1 MTNRELS
8 VFVKRECSSL
18 LNGWKFVLRDC
29 CLSCRW
35 VSRRSFRGQLRCM
48 SWIILCRF
56 QVWYFSDI
64 QVQQNVRW
72 QDLKWCKMTRQVW
85 VWRGSGWSCLPLNAV
100 TVFFFF
106 FIIFFWTQSGK
117 HESWFSHCWDDSE
130 SGDDCRTTQWTP
142 TRLSPLW
149 AECILYWGFCP
160 RAAQLFLISLILLH
174 QRGDCLTLLSRT
186 QSDLGSVRHSHPRDD
201 FRWIQQPKER
211 CKLLL
216 DRAQSSTREPK
227 PPHYSLNC
235 STVGCRH
242 SEDIHTVNVC
252 FSAAQ
257 FSCKLTITSLQLHL
271 NDLMLHND
279 RFVCG
284 VNAVNGHSGQMLL
297 LCLEWLCSHVPDIL
311 QI

>member
-1 MTNRELS
+1 MSQSTKLQGPAEVHELNYFMSFSGVIFFRYSSAAECEVTGLEVVQNDQTGVS
-8 VFVKRECSSL
+8 VERLGMKLSAFKR
-18 LNGWKFVLRDC
+18 
-29 CLSCRW
+29 
-35 VSRRSFRGQLRCM
+35 
-48 SWIILCRF
+48 
-56 QVWYFSDI
+56 SDSI
-64 QVQQNVRW
+64 
-72 QDLKWCKMTRQVW
+72 
-85 VWRGSGWSCLPLNAV
+85 
-100 TVFFFF
+100 FFFL
-106 FIIFFWTQSGK
+106 IIFFWTQSGK

-284 VNAVNGHSGQMLL
+284 VNAVTGHSGQMLL

>member
-1 MTNRELS
+1 MGGSLFWGTAVCRADESVDEASGASWGAWVELFYVVFRCDIFQIFKCSRMWGDRLEVVQNDQTGVS
-8 VFVKRECSSL
+8 VERLGMKLSAFKCSDS
-18 LNGWKFVLRDC
+18 
-29 CLSCRW
+29 
-35 VSRRSFRGQLRCM
+35 
-48 SWIILCRF
+48 I
-56 QVWYFSDI
+56 
-64 QVQQNVRW
+64 
-72 QDLKWCKMTRQVW
+72 
-85 VWRGSGWSCLPLNAV
+85 
-100 TVFFFF
+100 FFFL
-106 FIIFFWTQSGK
+106 IIFFWTQSGK

-186 QSDLGSVRHSHPRDD
+186 QSDLGSVRHSHPQDD